1 MLFYFTFYTEK
12 SYEKLFNFYVIL
24 LFFLYRDKLREA
36 IQLLRTTNNPQ
47 IQYLVRTMK
56 KWAKDNTVPV

>member
-1 MLFYFTFYTEK
+1 MI
-12 SYEKLFNFYVIL
+12 V